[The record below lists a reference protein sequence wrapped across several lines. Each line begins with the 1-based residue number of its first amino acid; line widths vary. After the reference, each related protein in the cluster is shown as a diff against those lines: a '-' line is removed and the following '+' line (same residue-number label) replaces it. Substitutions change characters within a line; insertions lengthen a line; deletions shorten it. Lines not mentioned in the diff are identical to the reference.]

1 MTELKSLSISGF
13 KTIGRLDDFQLKR
26 VNLLIGANGAGKT
39 NFVSFFRFL
48 SYLCNGQLQEFVN
61 THGFG
66 SSFLLDGPGK
76 TPRLKAHLKFESDEG
91 VNEYAFQLKHAAPD
105 TLIFVEEKFRLCIA
119 NQERS
124 CDSSDVAHHESRMV
138 DMAELEGDATAR
150 LIRDCL
156 RRCIVHQFDNTSE
169 TARIRLGWNA
179 DDNRYLKEDGANLAS
194 VLLRLREEFPPY
206 YRRIL
211 ENVRLAAPHFHDFEL
226 SPSGG
231 KLLLRC
237 TERGTD
243 MVFGPH
249 QISDGTLRIMALFTL
264 LLQPEESM
272 PNVVILDEPELG
284 LHPYAIGMLGGMI
297 KGASKHAQLILA
309 TQSLNL
315 LNYFEPEDIIVMER
329 PERETVFKRL
339 QKAELDGWLEEY
351 SMAELWE
358 KNVLGGTPQA

>member
-13 KTIGRLDDFQLKR
+13 KTIGRLDDFELKR
-26 VNLLIGANGAGKT
+26 VNLLIGANGSGKS

-48 SYLCNGQLQEFVN
+48 SHLCNSQLQEFIN
-61 THGFG
+61 THGLG
-66 SSFLLDGPGK
+66 SSFLTDGPAK
-76 TPRLKAHLKFESDEG
+76 TQRLKAHLKFRSDQG
-91 VNEYAFQLKHAAPD
+91 TSEYSFQLAHAAPD
-105 TLIFVEEKFRLCIA
+105 SLIFVEEKYRPNESQQWSGFV
-119 NQERS
+119 EGVS
-124 CDSSDVAHHESRMV
+124 HESQMVDQSELARERTARMV
-138 DMAELEGDATAR
+138 
-150 LIRDCL
+150 RDCL

-169 TARIRLGWNA
+169 TARIRLGWYA

-194 VLLRLREEFPPY
+194 VLLRLREESPQY

-237 TERGTD
+237 TELGTD

-264 LLQPEESM
+264 LLQPEDNM

-284 LHPYAIGMLGGMI
+284 LHPHAIGMLAGMI
-297 KGASKHAQLILA
+297 KSASKHAQVILA